1 MNSMRPPGKGAITRN
16 VTTQEV
22 ERLRMEGLQGISC
35 YSLQSKTLN
44 NYREIRTEG
53 REDAR

>member
-35 YSLQSKTLN
+35 FSLQSKTLN